1 MTLLSPSRPPGRSP
15 VSRSLA
21 WPIGLAVA
29 GFLGL
34 CVLLWPPTSLQFDL
48 RVYAAAAG
56 DFLDGADIYQ
66 SHLAHPEI
74 GMAFTYP
81 PFAAILFAP
90 LALVGT
96 SAGRIIMV
104 LVCGL
109 STLAIGPVS
118 LRAVRPNLP
127 IARLRVLGLA
137 IGAAG
142 IAFEPMR
149 STFGYGQINIL
160 LMLML
165 LVDLLGYL
173 PPRYRGVLVGIATGI
188 KLTPGIFLIFLLVT
202 RRYREAATA
211 AAATVATMVIGFVA
225 MPSES
230 IKFWGQLIFDPGR
243 PGASHFISNQS
254 MRGVVAR
261 LTAGSGGPLWILFSL
276 AAAIAGM
283 YAARRAYN
291 AGERFEAILL
301 AGATGLLVSPISWT
315 GHWVWA
321 LPICVLLWSRLLPG
335 ARVELSARAKP
346 AIAVLAAAWTVTTTL
361 GLPWFAPYFGDREYT
376 HQGLDLFLGNSYPI
390 VAIAFIATAFATRQ
404 RA

>member
-1 MTLLSPSRPPGRSP
+1 MTLLSPSRPPGRSS
-15 VSRSLA
+15 VGRSMA

-29 GFLGL
+29 GFLGV

-56 DFLDGADIYQ
+56 DFLDGASIYEA
-66 SHLAHPEI
+66 HLAHPEI

-81 PFAAILFAP
+81 PFAAILFVP
-90 LALVGT
+90 LALAGT
-96 SAGRIIMV
+96 GAGRIITV

-109 STLAIGPVS
+109 STLAIGLVS
-118 LRAVRPNLP
+118 LRAVRPELT

-142 IAFEPMR
+142 IAFEPIR
-149 STFGYGQINIL
+149 STFGYGQINL
-160 LMLML
+160 LLTLML

-211 AAATVATMVIGFVA
+211 AVATVATMLIGFIA
-225 MPSES
+225 MPSDS

-243 PGASHFISNQS
+243 PGAKHFISNQS
-254 MRGVVAR
+254 LRGVVAR
-261 LTAGSGGPLWILFSL
+261 ITEGSGGALWVLSTL
-276 AAAIAGM
+276 VAAIVGL
-283 YAARRAYN
+283 YAARRAHD

-301 AGATGLLVSPISWT
+301 AAATGLLVSPISWT

-321 LPICVLLWSRLLPG
+321 LPICVLLWSR
-335 ARVELSARAKP
+335 ARAKP
-346 AIAVLAAAWTVTTTL
+346 VIAVLAAVWTITTTL

-376 HQGLDLFLGNSYPI
+376 HQGFDLFLGNAYPI
-390 VAIAFIATAFATRQ
+390 VAIAFIATAFAIR
-404 RA
+404 RRS